1 MVQNPDKEKWNEFDW
16 ELELRKDDA
25 RVCAYAADLPK
36 YIDLPDEDGVI
47 MTRIQKH
54 SELAPAGG
62 DWSRLGPVPYD
73 RGDED
78 DEDEDDEEDPARSEA
93 NWKKTPCGPI
103 FRGAAQ
109 LARDW
114 SILFSVVRDP
124 ELAIP
129 SMRILCL
136 YGKMMARSGDIIDM
150 DSEQEDPVRTRPLKI
165 ALCKRLLA
173 DINAIMGEMFK
184 LHAHSPLLEQK
195 CQDHEDA
202 LTQMRDILFDVLSAL
217 RADKAQ

>member
-1 MVQNPDKEKWNEFDW
+1 
-16 ELELRKDDA
+16 
-25 RVCAYAADLPK
+25 
-36 YIDLPDEDGVI
+36 
-47 MTRIQKH
+47 MTRIQKRP
-54 SELAPAGG
+54 ELAPAGG

-73 RGDED
+73 RGDDEEEEDD
-78 DEDEDDEEDPARSEA
+78 DEDSARNET
-93 NWKKTPCGPI
+93 NWKQTPCGPV

-136 YGKMMARSGDIIDM
+136 YGKMMARSGDVIDM
-150 DSEQEDPVRTRPLKI
+150 DAEEEDPVRTRPLKI

-173 DINAIMGEMFK
+173 DINTIMGEMFK
-184 LHAHSPLLEQK
+184 LHALSPLLEQK

-217 RADKAQ
+217 RADKTQ

>member
-1 MVQNPDKEKWNEFDW
+1 MPP
-16 ELELRKDDA
+16 L
-25 RVCAYAADLPK
+25 AAT
-36 YIDLPDEDGVI
+36 GAG
-47 MTRIQKH
+47 
-54 SELAPAGG
+54 SAP
-62 DWSRLGPVPYD
+62 SD
-73 RGDED
+73 RGDDEEEED
-78 DEDEDDEEDPARSEA
+78 DEDSARNET
-93 NWKKTPCGPI
+93 NWKQTPCGPV

-136 YGKMMARSGDIIDM
+136 YGKMMARSGDVIDM
-150 DSEQEDPVRTRPLKI
+150 DAEEEDPVRTRPLKI

-173 DINAIMGEMFK
+173 DINTIMGEMFK
-184 LHAHSPLLEQK
+184 LHALSPLLEQK

-217 RADKAQ
+217 RADKTQ